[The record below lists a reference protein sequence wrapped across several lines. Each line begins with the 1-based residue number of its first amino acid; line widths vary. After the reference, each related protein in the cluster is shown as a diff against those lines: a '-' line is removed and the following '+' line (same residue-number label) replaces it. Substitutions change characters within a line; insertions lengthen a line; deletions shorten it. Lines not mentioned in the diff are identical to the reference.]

1 MKNLKFKNLQSS
13 IFNLQSNESGVALMM
28 VLWVM
33 VFLTVIVSEFAHSMR
48 VEVNITRNFKEEAE
62 ALSLSEAG
70 LNLAFA
76 EILRDLDYL
85 GSDKDGDSVFMKKGS
100 EANKENME
108 DKPVRKGIKLGSGSI
123 NYSII
128 DEDSKININNASR
141 DTIVKLLELSG
152 VEAGEMRDAIADS
165 IEDWRDED
173 SLHRLNG
180 AEEDY
185 YMSLPSLYHC
195 KNGNFDTV
203 EELLMVKGMTTEI
216 LYGNME
222 FASPSARKDNEEP
235 ENEKYAG
242 IYQSLT
248 VFGSGTINLNTAPE
262 LLLRVVKGDEEAK
275 NIILKRQ
282 ENNGVYDESQK
293 SYMFAIESTG
303 IIGVGSRETSASSVE
318 PSGVESREGES
329 EKGFNNRTTKVIC
342 RKDGSGKDAKITLR
356 YWNDNYIPHNKTW
369 FAG

>member
-1 MKNLKFKNLQSS
+1 MKIVNCKLKIEKLRNFKIFNLQSS
-13 IFNLQSNESGVALMM
+13 IFNSQSGVALMM

-76 EILRDLDYL
+76 EILKDIDYIA
-85 GSDKDGDSVFMKKGS
+85 SDNNGEAVFIKKGVDS
-100 EANKENME
+100 KEDIE
-108 DKPVRKGIKLGSGSI
+108 DKPFRKEIKLGSGNI
-123 NYSII
+123 NYSVI

-141 DTIVKLLELSG
+141 DAVVKLLELSG

-180 AEEDY
+180 AEEVY
-185 YMSLPSLYHC
+185 YMSLPNPYHC

-203 EELLMVKGMTTEI
+203 EELLMVKGMTPQI

-222 FASPSARKDNEEP
+222 FASPSARKDNEET

-242 IYQSLT
+242 IYQYLT
-248 VFGSGTINLNTAPE
+248 VFGSGTINMNTVPE
-262 LLLRVVKGDEEAK
+262 LLLRVVKGDEDAK

-282 ENNGVYDESQK
+282 ENNGVYDETQK

-303 IIGVGSRETSASSVE
+303 IISVVSSEEIETQNT
-318 PSGVESREGES
+318 ES
-329 EKGFNNRTTKVIC
+329 GFNKRTIKVIC
-342 RKDGSGKDAKITLR
+342 RKDGSGNDAKITIR
-356 YWNDNYIPHNKTW
+356 YWNDNYIPHNNKTW